1 MTKKRFILGLGI
13 VLAMLLTPGFAQDPL
28 ATIKVNVRLVEV
40 YATVIDHKGTF
51 IDGLKP
57 DDFQILEDG
66 QLQRISNFESNAD
79 ALSCAILLDTTG
91 SMREA
96 LPRVKNSVVKLIDEL
111 EPSDSVAIYTFD
123 EQLTIRQDFTT
134 DKDAAK
140 RAVLHT
146 RAQGSTALFDALAE
160 ASEELAKRRGKKAL
174 IVFTDGDDNSSLLTA
189 SGAVA
194 HAKKMGI
201 PLYAIAE
208 GEATHSAELGK
219 VLNELSEKTG
229 GAFYRVKKADDFAE
243 VFQTIA
249 NNLRHLYLMSYKP
262 PGDRV
267 DGRWRK
273 IDIQV
278 RGVQN
283 YRLRAKQGYFPE

>member
-1 MTKKRFILGLGI
+1 MTKKRFTVWAGI
-13 VLAMLLTPGFAQDPL
+13 FLAMLLTPGFAQESL
-28 ATIKVNVRLVEV
+28 ATIKVKVRLVEV
-40 YATVIDHKGTF
+40 YATVLDHKGSF

-66 QLQRISNFESNAD
+66 QPQRISIFESNAD

-96 LPRVKNSVVKLIDEL
+96 LPRVKNSIVKLIDEL

-123 EQLTIRQDFTT
+123 EQLTVRQDFTT

-146 RAQGSTALFDALAE
+146 RAQGNTALFDALAE

-189 SGAVA
+189 RGAVA

-208 GEATHSAELGK
+208 GEATHSSELGR

-249 NNLRHLYLMSYKP
+249 SNLRHLYLISYKP
-262 PGDRV
+262 PGDGA

-278 RGVQN
+278 HGVQN

>member
-1 MTKKRFILGLGI
+1 MTKQRFTAWAVIFFTTLF
-13 VLAMLLTPGFAQDPL
+13 TPSFAQESL

-40 YATVIDHKGTF
+40 YATVLDHKGTF
-51 IDGLKP
+51 VDGLKP

-66 QLQRISNFESNAD
+66 RPQRISIFESNAD

-96 LPRVKNSVVKLIDEL
+96 LPRVKNSIVKLIDEL

-123 EQLTIRQDFTT
+123 EQLTVRQDFTT

-146 RAQGSTALFDALAE
+146 RAQGNTALFDALAE

-189 SGAVA
+189 SGAVG

-201 PLYAIAE
+201 PLYSIAE
-208 GEATHSAELGK
+208 GEATHSPELGK
-219 VLNELSEKTG
+219 VLTELSEKTG

-249 NNLRHLYLMSYKP
+249 SNLRHLYLMSYKP
-262 PGDRV
+262 PGDGA